1 MVYSEGAK
9 LVSAEDLVEH
19 LEEKCSNPTIERL
32 YFFETKAVNG
42 DVKVFPCLIAGY
54 RKDAVGKKSEKRI
67 LTQFMVFVVQG
78 TGDGN
83 FGLIALNLNDDEIGS
98 KARIWDKPPKKAL
111 REETP
116 WAVVEKEV
124 Q

>member
-9 LVSAEDLVEH
+9 LMDAQELVEH

-42 DVKVFPCLIAGY
+42 DIKVFPCLIAGY
-54 RKDAVGKKSEKRI
+54 RKDAAEVPKADKV
-67 LTQFMVFVVQG
+67 QFIIFVVQG
-78 TGDGN
+78 TGNGN
-83 FGLIALNLNDDEIGS
+83 FGLIALNLNEDEIGT

-111 REETP
+111 RDESP
-116 WAVVEKEV
+116 WAVVEKGV